1 MYNRRYNLYT
11 SLKFFFVLLV
21 FLSSVSLNAQSTAE
35 VNKEA
40 IITDARKQLVAMSAP
55 EGDLYEFVTKNHIK
69 GEFVVDLTLVGKGK
83 IVTVFMVSSNVETV
97 QTQNQLKS
105 KLMEIGFENI
115 KIAKNVRIKFR
126 HTLTF

>member
-1 MYNRRYNLYT
+1 MNERRYKVYA
-11 SLKFFFVLLV
+11 SVKFFSVLLF
-21 FLSSVSLNAQSTAE
+21 FLSSLSLIAQSTAE

-55 EGDLYEFVTKNHIK
+55 EGELYKFVTKNNIK
-69 GEFVVDLTLVGKGK
+69 GEFIVDLTLVGKGK
-83 IVTVFMVSSNVETV
+83 IVTVFMASSTAETI

-105 KLMEIGFENI
+105 KLMEIEFSNI
-115 KIAKNVRIKFR
+115 KIEKKERIKFR